1 MCTLR
6 EKEADARRNKTD
18 LIIVFALR
26 KQDSPPFGYSEGA
39 HDWQGLIVVAM
50 GRAVVFNC

>member
-1 MCTLR
+1 MCTWR
-6 EKEADARRNKTD
+6 EKEDGARRTKTD
-18 LIIVFALR
+18 VIVVFALR
-26 KQDSPPFGYSEGA
+26 KHDSPQLGYSEGA